1 MEDVTIEVAK
11 EMRAKYFPIQSVEE
25 YKGHNNYLSY
35 LASKGAALNPKLFP
49 SVFHLKN
56 GLSYIG
62 MAVK

>member
-1 MEDVTIEVAK
+1 
-11 EMRAKYFPIQSVEE
+11 MRAKYFPIQSVEE